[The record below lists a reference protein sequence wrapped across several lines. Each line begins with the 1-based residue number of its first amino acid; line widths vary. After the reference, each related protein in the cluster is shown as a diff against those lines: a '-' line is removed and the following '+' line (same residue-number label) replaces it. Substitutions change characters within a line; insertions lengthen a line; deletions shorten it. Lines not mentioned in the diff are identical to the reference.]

1 MRGDIPDSM
10 SDTPNA
16 LIIDLLEWLAS
27 GPKPY
32 ADVMDAW
39 RTSCPRL
46 TIWEDAVEQGL
57 VQRRRNEDRDLLVAL
72 TEAGWTTLRQ
82 ARPVGA
88 IDGRHDATHVSRSR
102 A

>member
-1 MRGDIPDSM
+1 M

-16 LIIDLLEWLAS
+16 LIMDLLEWLAS

-32 ADVMDAW
+32 ADVMEAW

-57 VQRRRNEDRDLLVAL
+57 IQRRRNEGQAALVAL
-72 TEAGWTTLRQ
+72 TNAGWAALRGARSADEAGDRHSRTLPSGL
-82 ARPVGA
+82 A
-88 IDGRHDATHVSRSR
+88 
-102 A
+102 